1 MLFIALFGNILIPVL
16 SAIFSFILFL
26 YFVFIEDSKSK
37 STRYFIVFLF
47 SFAFFLLGRPVQIL
61 SGSHPIPLIINNIR
75 SFVFSAL
82 TIPMVI
88 LADFSGPEKNQRP
101 RGWIL
106 IAAGSILGAVYCI
119 FNTLT
124 TTGSEIIFSLGSLNA
139 YDSVTPVKSPPYF
152 GREIT
157 NGVYMILAILL
168 FADSVNKIQRVRK
181 STGKGDINFKRV
193 LLYNVGKLIFALTF
207 FFGSLLHEWWIYYLG
222 SFFSVSFLGYGVV
235 LDIKENKYRMQQV
248 IAFIREDLIQDI
260 SIDVH
265 THQQVSDMFAL
276 LNIPQNINTF
286 IVLKE
291 PGTGKYKR
299 SGFQSKNDSL
309 NRAVTGVLDQTL
321 GVNRSILIPIGTDML
336 GICLA
341 NSSDGDFGRMSTIGI
356 CEHLKKKV
364 DELNQFNFGI
374 GRSYSG
380 LDDLKKSYH
389 EALNALEYANKNE
402 GSQVVHISDIQDGEV
417 RRQYPLNEKN
427 VFLAAIRIGDIAM
440 ALEQLPLLSQ
450 RLFHYGSTNDK
461 LPKVLIYELLGAMI
475 ESAISGGGDVD
486 DLLGLSEQ
494 YFTETEII
502 RSRTQ
507 LTAWL
512 KSRTEEIIEV
522 VTRSHLNRYEK
533 IVRSAKKYIDEH
545 FDRAISVKDV
555 ADSVCIS
562 ESYFKSIF
570 KKSSGYSYS
579 EYLTHVR
586 MNEAKKLLHS
596 TDKPVTEIAMDVGFQ
611 TPNSF
616 STLFKRETG
625 LTPTQYKN
633 QIRNKPNS

>member
-1 MLFIALFGNILIPVL
+1 MLFIALFGNILIPAL

-37 STRYFIVFLF
+37 STRYFVVFLF
-47 SFAFFLLGRPVQIL
+47 SFAFFLLGRPIQIL

-75 SFVFSAL
+75 SFVFSVL

-88 LADFSGPEKNQRP
+88 LADFSRPEKNQRP
-101 RGWIL
+101 RMWL
-106 IAAGSILGAVYCI
+106 LLVAGCLLGAAYCV

-124 TTGSEIIFSLGSLNA
+124 TTGSEVIFTLGNLNA
-139 YDSVTPVKSPPYF
+139 YDSVTPAKSPPYY

-168 FADSVNKIQRVRK
+168 FVDSVSKMQRVGK
-181 STGKGDINFKRV
+181 HTGKGDIRIKKV
-193 LLYNVGKLIFALTF
+193 YLYNTGKLIFALTF
-207 FFGSLLHEWWIYYLG
+207 FFGALLHEWWIYYLG
-222 SFFSVSFLGYGVV
+222 SFFSVTFLGYGVT

-248 IAFIREDLIQDI
+248 IAFIKEDLIQDI

-265 THQQVSDMFAL
+265 THQQAFDIFAF
-276 LNIPQNINTF
+276 LNIPHNINTF

-291 PGTGKYKR
+291 SGNGKHKRTGY
-299 SGFQSKNDSL
+299 QSKSDSL
-309 NRAVTGVLDQTL
+309 NRAITGALDQTL

-341 NSSDGDFGRMSTIGI
+341 ISAGGDFGRMSTIGI

-364 DELNQFNFGI
+364 DELNLFNFGI

-380 LDDLKKSYH
+380 LDELKKSYH
-389 EALNALEYANKNE
+389 EAVNALEYASKNE
-402 GSQVVHISDIQDGEV
+402 GSQVVHISDIQDGEA

-427 VFLAAIRIGDIAM
+427 VFLAAIRIGDTSM
-440 ALEQLPLLSQ
+440 ALEQLPVLSQ

-475 ESAISGGGDVD
+475 ESAISGGGNVD
-486 DLLGLSEQ
+486 DLLELSER

-502 RSRTQ
+502 RSQTQ
-507 LTAWL
+507 LAAWL
-512 KSRTEEIIEV
+512 KTRAEEIIEV
-522 VTRSHLNRYEK
+522 VTRSHSSRYEK
-533 IVRSAKKYIDEH
+533 IVRLAKNYIDEH
-545 FDRAISVKDV
+545 FAKAISVKDV

-586 MNEAKKLLHS
+586 MNEAKKLLHT

-625 LTPTQYKN
+625 FTPTQYKN
-633 QIRNKPNS
+633 QIRNESSP